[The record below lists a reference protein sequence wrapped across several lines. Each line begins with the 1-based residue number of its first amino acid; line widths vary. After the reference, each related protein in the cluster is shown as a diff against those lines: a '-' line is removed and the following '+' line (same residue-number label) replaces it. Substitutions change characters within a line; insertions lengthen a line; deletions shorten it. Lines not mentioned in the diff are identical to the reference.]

1 METSDILLDRIIDL
15 EKQLA
20 EQRVANE
27 LQRQENK
34 RQRQDKEQL
43 KKQIAELKEALKA
56 YADSK
61 TSKPPKITLNYS
73 SERNEPPEKTNKQQK
88 KKKKKRKKAGRKP
101 KSTKHS
107 QVGLVTDIL
116 LEGFNKSDCILHREQ
131 FVWRIIDHK
140 AVYVHYRIYTTA
152 DAVEIPSIPGVRNAW
167 CGYGLEFIIMLAHHV
182 YWMGLQRMHDFAK
195 AWKTFRPEVKHV

>member
-15 EKQLA
+15 EKQLE
-20 EQRVANE
+20 EQRARNE
-27 LQRQENK
+27 QQRQENEQ
-34 RQRQDKEQL
+34 QRQENEQQRQEIADL

-73 SERNEPPEKTNKQQK
+73 SERNEPPEKSTKKQGN
-88 KKKKKRKKAGRKP
+88 KKKKRKKAGRKP
-101 KSTKHS
+101 KSTKHG
-107 QVGLVTDIL
+107 QADLVTDIL
-116 LEGFNKSDCILHREQ
+116 PEGLNKSDCILRREQ

-167 CGYGLEFIIMLAHHV
+167 CG
-182 YWMGLQRMHDFAK
+182 
-195 AWKTFRPEVKHV
+195 